1 MAFKGTLH
9 LGQGKDEKYN
19 LLRFSYT
26 LNQRINPENGR
37 PTSIAKG
44 GILHATVETSNNT
57 KLLEW
62 MLDPSMVKNGT
73 IQIDDRAID
82 GKSMRTIE
90 FNDAFCVNYNEVFN
104 AVNSQP
110 MISEL
115 IISARCLNFSAGST
129 SLMLQN
135 EWPGKYETES
145 RSQSQGSQSSSD
157 GYGNPSDMY

>member
-1 MAFKGTLH
+1 MAFKGTLQ

-19 LLRFSYT
+19 LLRFSYS
-26 LNQRINPENGR
+26 LNQRINSENGR
-37 PTSIAKG
+37 PVSIAKG
-44 GILHATVETSNNT
+44 GVLHLTVETSNNT

-62 MLDPSMVKNGT
+62 MLDPSMTKSGT

-90 FNDAFCVNYNEVFN
+90 FDDAYCVNYNEVFN

-115 IISARCLNFSAGST
+115 VLSARRLNFSAGST
-129 SLMLQN
+129 SLMLEN
-135 EWPGKYETES
+135 EWPGKFDSES
-145 RSQSQGSQSSSD
+145 RSQGQSTQSGSE
-157 GYGNPSDMY
+157 GYGNPSEMY